1 MRTGV
6 SVTLAEAPSCLGSVP
21 CLDMGPD
28 MGPDKGEDMG
38 ELEAIERIAAL
49 LPAPPAGQ
57 TWIGDDA
64 AVLPA
69 PSGSLLFA
77 TDAVVAGVH
86 VDLSLVGVDDLGWKA
101 LAVNVSDVA
110 AMGGRPLAAVVA
122 VTGPPAAD
130 LEGLYA
136 GLRQAAADY
145 DCPVVGGDLA
155 NASDVVV
162 SVAVLGTTD
171 GRPPVLRSGAR
182 PGHGVFVTGPL
193 GASAAGLRALR
204 AGAHNPGEA
213 IDAHRRPAARVKEGL
228 AVSEG
233 GGSAMIDVSDG
244 MAIDLGRLADASSVG
259 IALEL
264 VPLGAGATLE
274 DALGGGEDYELLFCA
289 PDDRAAARFAERGL
303 RPPVRIGVCTPQAGQ
318 LTLDG
323 KPLRRSGFEH
333 RFGRLRRGR
342 RRSG

>member
-1 MRTGV
+1 M
-6 SVTLAEAPSCLGSVP
+6 SDAGS
-21 CLDMGPD
+21 DAGPD
-28 MGPDKGEDMG
+28 AQPDAG

-49 LPAPPAGQ
+49 LPAAPAGQ

-64 AVLPA
+64 AVLAA
-69 PSGSLLFA
+69 PSGPLLFA

-86 VDLSLVGVDDLGWKA
+86 ADLALVGVDDLGWKA

-122 VTGPPAAD
+122 MTGPPTVD
-130 LEGLYA
+130 LERLYGGL
-136 GLRQAAADY
+136 GQAATEY
-145 DCPVVGGDLA
+145 HCPVVGGDLA
-155 NASDVVV
+155 NASDLVV
-162 SVAVLGTTD
+162 SVSVLGTTD
-171 GRPPVLRSGAR
+171 GRAPVLRSGAR

-204 AGAHNPGEA
+204 AGARDPAGA
-213 IDAHRRPAARVKEGL
+213 ISAHRRPAARVEEGL
-228 AVSEG
+228 AVGEG

-259 IALEL
+259 IALER
-264 VPLGAGATLE
+264 VPLSLGATLE

-289 PDDRAAARFAERGL
+289 PDDRVTACFAERGL
-303 RPPVRIGVCTPQAGQ
+303 RPPLRVGVCTSEEGQ

-323 KPLRRSGFEH
+323 EPLRRRGFEH
-333 RFGRLRRGR
+333 RFGRPG
-342 RRSG
+342 